1 MRKILDFVKNYKWL
15 CIFAFIVTPI
25 IIYLLSVPALLPS
38 GGNDW
43 AGFWGGYLG
52 AIIGAIVAIYV
63 MRKTLE
69 NESNRRKEEERERFF
84 SEICELVA
92 EYCFQIN
99 ESNCHLLCFHQTGE
113 PEWNYEALYTKGE
126 ATKIEHILQIKL
138 LSRKVHSYNLS
149 TELLESILEVG
160 KSMDK
165 LHDVTVNSFEELARE
180 ADKLSEKLS
189 NLMELVY
196 RFISENEM

>member
-1 MRKILDFVKNYKWL
+1 MKKYWREILLAIIVVFLVIPL
-15 CIFAFIVTPI
+15 SIAF
-25 IIYLLSVPALLPS
+25 SVS
-38 GGNDW
+38 FRFICTDTSNVW
-43 AGFWGGYLG
+43 IGFWGGYLG

-99 ESNCHLLCFHQTGE
+99 ESNCHLLRFHQTGE